1 MEHPSDRTSSMDAL
15 VEAGGP
21 LAPGE
26 QVGAY
31 RVVREVGRGGMA
43 TVWLARDE
51 KHDRQVAVKI
61 LRADLAAA
69 IGSARFERE
78 IRVAARLQHPH
89 ILALYDSGEIERA
102 GTRLLWYAMPFVE
115 GESLRERLQRER
127 RLTPPVAVAITR
139 EVADALALA
148 HNQGIV
154 HRDIKPENIMLARG
168 HALVADFGIARAAA
182 PTADHRPAGTVL
194 TEIGMSIGTPA
205 YMSPEQAAGEAELD
219 GRSDLYSLGCV
230 LFEMLAGE
238 PPFSGTTA
246 AAVFAKHFTATPPP
260 LRAIVPEIPDW
271 LDAAVARLLA
281 KVPEE
286 RFRSAEDLIAA
297 IEQRVVGA
305 APTVIVTPEIT
316 PSRSLPLSPAPITD
330 VAVLDF
336 TNLSADPGA
345 AWLASGIAETVQV
358 DLQRIAGI
366 TVTTRD
372 RVARATRAAGDVR
385 TAADAVEI
393 GRALNAR
400 RVVWGS
406 VQVAGPRVRITTQI
420 LAVESGAPLATEK
433 TDGALEEI
441 FVLQD
446 RVVARVLAALELEL
460 SSGERARAE
469 RPDTV
474 VLGAYASYARG
485 RQLFRGFGPAAFD
498 EAERCFREA
507 IAADPAYA
515 LAYSGLGSLHAFR
528 YIVRTRREDLLEAVR
543 LLERA
548 LELDPELA
556 EPYEWLTYAY
566 SRLGRLDDAETA
578 GVRATALAPDSSQA
592 FYMLAV
598 ARHLR
603 GVVEGRPD
611 AVPAAI
617 AAYARA
623 IRLEPTN
630 QHAHMGLGWLHAVH
644 GGYAVAARL
653 LDAAVEMEGAGGAR
667 LHRFAG
673 ALTLRG
679 LLHVYAG
686 DVVPGKTLLARAV
699 QLYPEVDHVYAHA
712 FTAMARCGLGEAAC
726 REGVDDRA
734 MEEFGAAQAMT
745 GRYREKL
752 GMGYLAVRSR
762 LGFARAL
769 HRLRMTREERA
780 HAAAAAELLERREGY
795 VFAWMWGGSEGEAL
809 YDFAAYRAVTGD
821 LTTAVDFLRRAL
833 RVGWADATRLA
844 LDPDFAR
851 YRGEPLL
858 EEVRALVERSGMA
871 TAAQESVSPSV

>member
-1 MEHPSDRTSSMDAL
+1 MEHPSDRGSSMDAL
-15 VEAGGP
+15 FEAAGP

-51 KHDRQVAVKI
+51 KHDRQVAVKV
-61 LRADLAAA
+61 LRGDLAAA

-115 GESLRERLQRER
+115 GESLRDRLQRER
-127 RLTPPVAVAITR
+127 RLSPPVGVAIAR

-148 HNQGIV
+148 HSEGIV
-154 HRDIKPENIMLARG
+154 HRDIKPENILLARG

-182 PTADHRPAGTVL
+182 APTGERRPAGTVL

-230 LFEMLAGE
+230 LFELLAGA

-246 AAVFAKHFTATPPP
+246 AAVFAKHFTAAPPP
-260 LRAIVPEIPDW
+260 IRTSVPEVPAW

-281 KVPEE
+281 KLPED
-286 RFRSAEDLIAA
+286 RFQSAEDLIAA
-297 IEQRVVGA
+297 LDQRGSGTP
-305 APTVIVTPEIT
+305 APTVIVRQETAPAA
-316 PSRSLPLSPAPITD
+316 PAPPAQVTD

-358 DLQRIAGI
+358 DLQRVRGI

-393 GRALNAR
+393 GRTLNAR
-400 RVVWGS
+400 RVIWGS

-433 TDGALEEI
+433 TDGALEDI
-441 FVLQD
+441 FALQD
-446 RVVARVLAALELEL
+446 QVVSRVLTALELEL

-469 RPDTV
+469 RPDTE

-498 EAERCFREA
+498 EAERCFQHA

-528 YIVRTRREDLLEAVR
+528 YIVRTRREDLLAAVR

-566 SRLGRLDDAETA
+566 SRLGRLDDAEAA

-603 GVVEGRPD
+603 AVVEGRPEGVS
-611 AVPAAI
+611 ASVE
-617 AAYARA
+617 AYARA
-623 IRLEPTN
+623 IRLEPAN

-644 GGYAVAARL
+644 GRYALAAKL
-653 LDAAVEMEGAGGAR
+653 LDGAVEMEGSAGPR

-686 DVVPGKTLLARAV
+686 EFVPGKALLGRAV

-712 FTAMARCGLGEAAC
+712 FTAMARCGLGEAAG

-734 MEEFGAAQAMT
+734 LEEYGSAREMT
-745 GRYREKL
+745 ERYQEKL

-762 LGFARAL
+762 LGLARAL

-780 HAAAAAELLERREGY
+780 HAAAAADLLERREGY

-809 YDFAAYRAVTGD
+809 YDLAAYRAVTGD
-821 LTTAVDFLRRAL
+821 LAAAVDCLRRAL
-833 RVGWADATRLA
+833 RVGWADASRLA

-851 YRGEPLL
+851 YRGEPAL
-858 EEVRALVERSGMA
+858 EEVRALLERSGMT
-871 TAAQESVSPSV
+871 TAAQESASPSA